1 MLTLTKLDKQLIFPP
16 VGIALDKPNGLLA
29 FGGDLSA
36 ERLMLAY
43 ASGIFPWFSQNE
55 PIMWWSPDPRGI
67 LPLDNFKYS
76 KSLKK
81 FTRTCDYR
89 ITINCAFDQVID
101 ICAAI
106 PRSDSGTWITN
117 DMIQAYKN
125 LHRLGHAQSVEVWN
139 EEKLVGGLYGI
150 IVGKV
155 FCGESMFHK
164 ATNASKLA
172 MVSLVALLKS
182 QGAEF
187 IDCQMQNPHLA
198 SLGCIEVPR
207 TRFLT
212 MLAEQSRQSFNKTLW
227 QPQTMKLDK
236 YNLWA

>member
-1 MLTLTKLDKQLIFPP
+1 MLTLTKLDQQLIFPP
-16 VGIALDKPNGLLA
+16 TDIALIEPNGLLA

-36 ERLMLAY
+36 ERLLLAY
-43 ASGIFPWFSQNE
+43 SSGVFPWFSQNE

-67 LPLDNFKYS
+67 LPLDNFKCS

-81 FTRTCDYR
+81 FARNCDYKV
-89 ITINCAFDQVID
+89 TINSAFDQVID

-106 PRSDSGTWITN
+106 PRNDSGTWITN
-117 DMIQAYKN
+117 DMINAYKN
-125 LHRLGHAQSVEVWN
+125 LHRLSHAHSVEVWS
-139 EEKLVGGLYGI
+139 EDILVGGLYGI

-172 MVSLVALLKS
+172 MMSLVELLKS

-187 IDCQMQNPHLA
+187 IDCQMQNAHLA
-198 SLGCIEVPR
+198 SLGCIEVSR
-207 TRFLT
+207 AKFLT
-212 MLAEQSRQSFNKTLW
+212 RLAEQSKLSFDKPLW
-227 QPQTMKLDK
+227 QPQTL
-236 YNLWA
+236 NLTQWL

>member
-16 VGIALDKPNGLLA
+16 AKVALIEPNGLLA
-29 FGGDLSA
+29 FGGDLSPR
-36 ERLMLAY
+36 RLLLAY
-43 ASGIFPWFSQNE
+43 SSGIFPWFSQDE

-67 LPLDNFKYS
+67 LPLDNFNCS

-81 FTRTCDYR
+81 FARNCDYQ
-89 ITINCAFDQVID
+89 ITINNAFDQVID

-106 PRSDSGTWITN
+106 PRNDSGTWITD

-125 LHRLGHAQSVEVWN
+125 LHQLGYAHSVEVWSEN
-139 EEKLVGGLYGI
+139 NLVGGLYGVI
-150 IVGKV
+150 AGKV

-172 MVSLVALLKS
+172 MLSLIEYLKS

-207 TRFLT
+207 TKFLT
-212 MLAEQSRQSFNKTLW
+212 MLSEQNQQSFDKTVW
-227 QPQTMKLDK
+227 QPQTLHLSMWL
-236 YNLWA
+236 

>member
-1 MLTLTKLDKQLIFPP
+1 MLTLTKLNQQLIFPP
-16 VGIALDKPNGLLA
+16 ADIAQTDPNGLLA

-36 ERLMLAY
+36 KRLLLAY
-43 ASGIFPWFSQNE
+43 SSGIFPWFSQDE

-67 LPLDNFKYS
+67 LPLDNFKCS

-81 FTRTCDYR
+81 FARNCDYH
-89 ITINCAFDQVID
+89 ITINSAFDQVID

-106 PRSDSGTWITN
+106 PRNDSGTWITN
-117 DMIQAYKN
+117 DMLNAYKK
-125 LHRLGHAQSVEVWN
+125 LHQLGHAHSVEVWS
-139 EEKLVGGLYGI
+139 EDDLVGGLYGI
-150 IVGKV
+150 TVGKV

-172 MVSLVALLKS
+172 MLSLVELLKS
-182 QGAEF
+182 QAAEF

-207 TRFLT
+207 DKFLT
-212 MLAEQSRQSFNKTLW
+212 MLQEQRLQLFDPDVW
-227 QPQTMKLDK
+227 RPQTL
-236 YNLWA
+236 NLTKWL

>member
-1 MLTLTKLDKQLIFPP
+1 MLTLTKLDQQLIFPP
-16 VGIALDKPNGLLA
+16 SDVALIEPNGLLA

-36 ERLMLAY
+36 QRLLLAY
-43 ASGIFPWFSQNE
+43 SSGIFPWFSQDE

-67 LPLDNFKYS
+67 LPLDNFKCS

-81 FTRTCDYR
+81 FARNCDYQ
-89 ITINCAFDQVID
+89 ITVNNAFDQVID
-101 ICAAI
+101 ICATI
-106 PRSDSGTWITN
+106 PRNDSGTWITE
-117 DMIQAYKN
+117 DMINAYKN
-125 LHRLGHAQSVEVWN
+125 LHRLGHAQSVEVWR
-139 EEKLVGGLYGI
+139 EGVLVGGLYGI

-172 MVSLVALLKS
+172 MLFLVELLKS
-182 QGAEF
+182 QNAEF

-207 TRFLT
+207 ARFLS
-212 MLAEQSRQSFNKTLW
+212 MLSEQSQQSFDHDTW
-227 QPQTMKLDK
+227 RPQTLNINKWL
-236 YNLWA
+236 

>member
-1 MLTLTKLDKQLIFPP
+1 MLTLTKLDQQLIFPP
-16 VGIALDKPNGLLA
+16 AELALIEPNGLLA
-29 FGGDLSA
+29 FGGDLSIQ
-36 ERLMLAY
+36 RLLLAY
-43 ASGIFPWFSQNE
+43 SSGVFPWFNQNE

-67 LPLDNFKYS
+67 LPLDNFKCS

-81 FTRTCDYR
+81 FARNCDYK
-89 ITINCAFDQVID
+89 ITINNAFDQVID

-106 PRSDSGTWITN
+106 PRNDAGTWITN
-117 DMIQAYKN
+117 DMMNAYRH
-125 LHRLGHAQSVEVWN
+125 LHRLGHAHSVEVWS
-139 EEKLVGGLYGI
+139 EDILVGGLYGI

-172 MVSLVALLKS
+172 MLSLVEYLKS

-207 TRFLT
+207 TKFLT
-212 MLAEQSRQSFNKTLW
+212 MLAEQSQLSFDQAVWQRQTL
-227 QPQTMKLDK
+227 
-236 YNLWA
+236 NLTQWL

>member
-1 MLTLTKLDKQLIFPP
+1 MLTLTKLDQQLIFPP
-16 VGIALDKPNGLLA
+16 TDIALIEPNGLLA

-36 ERLMLAY
+36 ERLLLAY
-43 ASGIFPWFSQNE
+43 SSGVFPWFSQNE

-67 LPLDNFKYS
+67 LPLDNFKCS

-81 FTRTCDYR
+81 FARNCDYKV
-89 ITINCAFDQVID
+89 TINRAFDQVID

-106 PRSDSGTWITN
+106 PRNDSGTWITN
-117 DMIQAYKN
+117 DMINAYKN
-125 LHRLGHAQSVEVWN
+125 LHRLSHAHSVEVWS
-139 EEKLVGGLYGI
+139 EDILVGGLYGI

-164 ATNASKLA
+164 AANASKLA
-172 MVSLVALLKS
+172 MLSLVEYLKS

-198 SLGCIEVPR
+198 SLGCLEVPR
-207 TRFLT
+207 SRFLT
-212 MLAEQSRQSFNKTLW
+212 MLTEQSQLSFDRDLWRSQTLNLRQWL
-227 QPQTMKLDK
+227 
-236 YNLWA
+236 

>member
-16 VGIALDKPNGLLA
+16 ADIALIEPNGLLA

-36 ERLMLAY
+36 ERLLLAY
-43 ASGIFPWFSQNE
+43 SSGIFPWFSQDE

-67 LPLDNFKYS
+67 LPLEYFKCS

-81 FTRTCDYR
+81 FARNCDYK
-89 ITINCAFDQVID
+89 ITINNAFEQVID
-101 ICAAI
+101 ICASI
-106 PRSDSGTWITN
+106 PRNDSGTWITA
-117 DMIQAYKN
+117 DMINAYKN
-125 LHRLGHAQSVEVWN
+125 LHQLGHAHSVEVWN
-139 EEKLVGGLYGI
+139 ENILVGGLYGI

-172 MVSLVALLKS
+172 MLALVELLKS
-182 QGAEF
+182 QKAEF

-198 SLGCIEVPR
+198 TLGCIEIPR
-207 TRFLT
+207 SKFLT
-212 MLAEQSRQSFNKTLW
+212 LLAEQSQQTFEHGVW
-227 QPQTMKLDK
+227 QPQTF
-236 YNLWA
+236 NLNQWL

>member
-1 MLTLTKLDKQLIFPP
+1 MLTLTKLDQQLLFPA
-16 VGIALDKPNGLLA
+16 VDMAHTNPNGLLA
-29 FGGDLSA
+29 FGGDLSVQ
-36 ERLMLAY
+36 RLLLAY
-43 ASGIFPWFSQNE
+43 SSGIFPWFSENE

-67 LPLDNFKYS
+67 LPLDNFYCS
-76 KSLKK
+76 KSLRKLA
-81 FTRTCDYR
+81 RNYNYN
-89 ITINCAFDQVID
+89 ITINNAFDQVID
-101 ICAAI
+101 ICASI
-106 PRSDSGTWITN
+106 PRNDSGTWITD

-125 LHRLGHAQSVEVWN
+125 LHQLRHAHSVEVWH
-139 EEKLVGGLYGI
+139 EGVLIGGLYGI

-164 ATNASKLA
+164 AANASKLA
-172 MVSLVALLKS
+172 MLSLVELLKS

-212 MLAEQSRQSFNKTLW
+212 MLTKQSKQSFDHAVW
-227 QPQTMKLDK
+227 QPQTL
-236 YNLWA
+236 NLGKWL